1 MKTFLAAFVGGLV
14 AVLALRGIERWWDG
28 HPSAALAAARLLQR
42 AELDLDCVA
51 EKLEQRVIALTPP
64 AARPFQPSGSASEE
78 MLADRA
84 PAPSTTLMLAAHD
97 ASRLAEGIDEAAV
110 ASREQPSHA
119 PPAPA
124 RAAGKPGPRRTGER

>member
-64 AARPFQPSGSASEE
+64 AARPFQPSGSA
-78 MLADRA
+78 RVRRC
-84 PAPSTTLMLAAHD
+84 
-97 ASRLAEGIDEAAV
+97 SRI
-110 ASREQPSHA
+110 
-119 PPAPA
+119 
-124 RAAGKPGPRRTGER
+124 GPRPPRPR